1 MSYYITIHHGHGV
14 DESTLNKWV
23 NITFSKRDLF
33 YLRTDGALICF
44 IIERIR
50 EKKCTITLKPKDREA
65 RWCISIPAS
74 RAHKSSR
81 GVLRDALQLAEWY
94 KVQILNGNASINREL
109 LFDRNP
115 YHEGKECCREN
126 VCDRVLHPEW
136 WAKDTYQDPED
147 TGEGA
152 GEGAGEGTSKDS

>member
-14 DESTLNKWV
+14 DESPSNKWV
-23 NITFSKRDLF
+23 NIRFSKRDLF
-33 YLRTDGALICF
+33 YLRTDGALICL

-50 EKKCTITLKPKDREA
+50 ERRCTITLEPEDRQS

-74 RAHKSSR
+74 RAHKSTR
-81 GVLRDALQLAEWY
+81 GVLGDALQLAEWY

-109 LFDRNP
+109 LFDRKP
-115 YHEGKECCREN
+115 YHEGKECCRDN

-136 WAKDTYQDPED
+136 WAKDTDED
-147 TGEGA
+147 TGEDT
-152 GEGAGEGTSKDS
+152 GEDASEDTDS

>member
-94 KVQILNGNASINREL
+94 KVQILNG
-109 LFDRNP
+109 
-115 YHEGKECCREN
+115 KECCREN